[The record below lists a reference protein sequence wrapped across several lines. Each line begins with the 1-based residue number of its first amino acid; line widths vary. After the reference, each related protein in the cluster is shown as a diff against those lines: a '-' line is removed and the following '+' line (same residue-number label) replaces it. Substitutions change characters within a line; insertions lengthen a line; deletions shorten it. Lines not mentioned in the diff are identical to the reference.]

1 MPDLKIHLS
10 LYDDA
15 DANADAGE
23 CVALLTG
30 VWLGAALILKLKIP
44 PPVGHQTANLHQSDS
59 KQQTIWLLY
68 DFFRDCGG
76 EDGGDGEDGD
86 WFKYFK
92 VGHQTPNQLVITVI
106 VRHGKEF
113 YP

>member
-1 MPDLKIHLS
+1 MPDLKIYLS

-44 PPVGHQTANLHQSDS
+44 PPVGHQTANLHPSTS
-59 KQQTIWLLY
+59 
-68 DFFRDCGG
+68 
-76 EDGGDGEDGD
+76 
-86 WFKYFK
+86 
-92 VGHQTPNQLVITVI
+92 QTPNTKPIGCHSDCK
-106 VRHGKEF
+106 HGKEF